1 MVTMDD
7 IKTPP
12 QNLEAEKGV
21 LAWALMDNET
31 IWIYDADKLEP
42 ADFYQKEHQAIYSA
56 IKKLWGDRK
65 TIDVVTVWDFEEYF
79 KSFSMNYWRCVQAR
93 WYGFNYGINWEKN
106 IWFNSKSDLR
116 GNRVNLWYFE
126 F

>member
-42 ADFYQKEHQAIYSA
+42 ADFYQKEHQDNENVERCKHGFLSERASGNLFCD
-56 IKKLWGDRK
+56 KK
-65 TIDVVTVWDFEEYF
+65 IVVRT
-79 KSFSMNYWRCVQAR
+79 
-93 WYGFNYGINWEKN
+93 
-106 IWFNSKSDLR
+106 
-116 GNRVNLWYFE
+116 
-126 F
+126 